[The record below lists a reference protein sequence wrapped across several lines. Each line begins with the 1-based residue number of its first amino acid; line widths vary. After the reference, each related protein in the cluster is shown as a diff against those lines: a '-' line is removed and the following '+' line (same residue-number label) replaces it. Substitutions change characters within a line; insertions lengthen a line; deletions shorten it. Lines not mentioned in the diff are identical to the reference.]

1 MLFGAGL
8 HQLRLKSTEVILKSS
23 EAPAKRDFKITSMD
37 LSGVACGDLP
47 QTPIKSIEVKLKSNE
62 AASSR
67 VGLQFH
73 REGLDWSCTRWT
85 SVDSTQGHW
94 VGIGVQ
100 RGGSRVELQF
110 HWGGLELELHEEEE
124 EKYIAVKLPRCAC
137 SSSFECNSS
146 ATPVQCWQ
154 GGRQVHRGTSRVG
167 LVLPTSQYCRGV
179 CGGSLSATLMQS

>member
-1 MLFGAGL
+1 MYKLYSKLDLESNWRLILFGVGL
-8 HQLRLKSTEVILKSS
+8 HRLGLKSTEVILKSS
-23 EAPAKRDFKITSMD
+23 EALGELDFKITEVD
-37 LSGVACGDLP
+37 LSGAARGDPP

-62 AASSR
+62 VGSSW

-146 ATPVQCWQ
+146 AMLTRWKASPP
-154 GGRQVHRGTSRVG
+154 RH
-167 LVLPTSQYCRGV
+167 
-179 CGGSLSATLMQS
+179 

>member
-73 REGLDWSCTRWT
+73 REGLD
-85 SVDSTQGHW
+85 
-94 VGIGVQ
+94 
-100 RGGSRVELQF
+100 
-110 HWGGLELELHEEEE
+110 
-124 EKYIAVKLPRCAC
+124 
-137 SSSFECNSS
+137 
-146 ATPVQCWQ
+146 
-154 GGRQVHRGTSRVG
+154 
-167 LVLPTSQYCRGV
+167 
-179 CGGSLSATLMQS
+179 